1 MEIKQGD
8 LDDAREITRSDDM
21 PKKLNFV
28 AAILEY
34 WRPFLNQFRTNL
46 QHTYKIHFSSV

>member
-34 WRPFLNQFRTNL
+34 WRPSLFDNGDFF
-46 QHTYKIHFSSV
+46 YPVFYS